1 MMEDEELTG
10 KENDDD
16 EAVETDAAGKALPR
30 EMGVQPIDGVMTE
43 HGLKNHDVM
52 DMNRGSLTHKH
63 ISKAR
68 KGRRLTPKLKVRV
81 TTALNAAL
89 KKRGIE
95 HQFVPK
101 DLFNY

>member
-16 EAVETDAAGKALPR
+16 ELETSAGGVPLKRDL
-30 EMGVQPIDGVMTE
+30 GVQPIDAVITE
-43 HGLKNHDVM
+43 HTLKNHDVM
-52 DMNRGSLTHKH
+52 QMNRGSLTHKQ

-68 KGRRLTPKLKVRV
+68 KGRRLSPKLKLRV
-81 TTALNAAL
+81 TTALNACL
-89 KKRGIE
+89 KAKGVERQYGM
-95 HQFVPK
+95 K

>member
-1 MMEDEELTG
+1 MEDEELTG
-10 KENDDD
+10 KENEDD
-16 EAVETDAAGKALPR
+16 ELEAEGSPALPR
-30 EMGVQPIDGVMTE
+30 EMGMQPIDTIMTE

-95 HQFVPK
+95 KQFVPK